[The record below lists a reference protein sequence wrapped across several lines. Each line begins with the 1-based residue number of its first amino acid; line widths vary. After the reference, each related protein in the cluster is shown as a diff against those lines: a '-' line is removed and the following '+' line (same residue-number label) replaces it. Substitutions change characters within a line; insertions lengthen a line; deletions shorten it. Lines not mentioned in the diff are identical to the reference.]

1 MDVVIPAGYYL
12 TEDYVENIGSVDEYP
27 NIARWLIYF
36 TPERIVDYMTANCST
51 SKVGG
56 NTVSGWLER
65 DDFGP
70 FLGKH
75 SSFWEFAIIFV
86 LGIMCRMFKEDG
98 AFYQVF
104 RPCTITRPHFL
115 STQEVWST
123 II

>member
-1 MDVVIPAGYYL
+1 MQSCRSHYLALSQQRAMDVVIHAGYLL
-12 TEDYVENIGSVDEYP
+12 TDYEIESLGSVDDYP

-75 SSFWEFAIIFV
+75 SSFWEFRHH
-86 LGIMCRMFKEDG
+86 LGSWHHVSYVQRG
-98 AFYQVF
+98 WSS
-104 RPCTITRPHFL
+104 L
-115 STQEVWST
+115 SGV
-123 II
+123 